1 MLTPAQAAPI
11 VDQSFT
17 SGSDLGASIN
27 DCCVFVA
34 QTFTAGLTG
43 TLAGVNIDVL
53 GFDPAL
59 FPLDVAIRTVSGNV
73 PTATVLSEVTLG
85 SGTSLLSDFIA
96 FPNVI
101 DVVAGTSYA
110 IVVNYDGAPAPGP
123 GMAQGLWSGATGD
136 LYPAGG
142 LFFSFSDGVS
152 WFGDAGNDTHFR
164 TYVDSSRVPEPGSLV
179 LLVAGL
185 VGIFGLRRIRQP

>member
-1 MLTPAQAAPI
+1 MIPPSRTRSLPNLTCAVLLASAVMVTPAQAAPI

-27 DCCVFVA
+27 DCWVFVA
-34 QTFTAGLTG
+34 QTFTAGVTG

-59 FPLDVAIRTVSGNV
+59 FPLDVAIRAVSGNV
-73 PTATVLSEVTLG
+73 P
-85 SGTSLLSDFIA
+85 
-96 FPNVI
+96 
-101 DVVAGTSYA
+101 
-110 IVVNYDGAPAPGP
+110 
-123 GMAQGLWSGATGD
+123 
-136 LYPAGG
+136 
-142 LFFSFSDGVS
+142 
-152 WFGDAGNDTHFR
+152 FR

-185 VGIFGLRRIRQP
+185 VRIFGLRRIRQP